1 MRKTLLTLA
10 LLSMNIGT
18 AHAFLD
24 AVTDKDNQEGL
35 MDMVSQGMNAESSP
49 ITDLLTSQLPVST
62 EQAAGGTSA
71 LLALAQSQLSDQ
83 NSSELKSLIP
93 GMSSLD
99 GAQSLLGNIESLSAV
114 QSTFDKLGLDPSM
127 ISQFAPVILGYL
139 GDQGASESLLK
150 SLKVDCGVQAA
161 KKLRLNIN

>member
-1 MRKTLLTLA
+1 MRKTLLTLT
-10 LLSMNIGT
+10 LLSMSIGT

-24 AVTDKDNQEGL
+24 AVTDKESQEGL

-49 ITDLLTSQLPVST
+49 LTDLLTSQLPVST
-62 EQAAGGTSA
+62 EQAAGGTGA

-127 ISQFAPVILGYL
+127 ISQSTSIPLPLA
-139 GDQGASESLLK
+139 
-150 SLKVDCGVQAA
+150 
-161 KKLRLNIN
+161 